1 MKTPLIMERAMFVEG
16 SSIDVQHGKK
26 SKIDGFLQ
34 KSFFFFFLNTVNIF
48 GPSDGPRS
56 CILG

>member
-1 MKTPLIMERAMFVEG
+1 MFVEG

-26 SKIDGFLQ
+26 LKIDGILQ
-34 KSFFFFFLNTVNIF
+34 KSKVCFFFFLNTVNIF

-56 CILG
+56 WILE